1 MKGKNL
7 KIHRKEQN
15 NALFWRCY
23 RFECQIRSG
32 LAAAGL
38 NSWAGINR
46 LFLSFILLV
55 SSLPQVVT
63 AETVVIPETIVNVA
77 SPADV
82 VDVVIEQVDQPITQL
97 PVSPDR
103 PVKSVRTTITFY
115 SSDPW
120 QTDDSPFITANGTYV
135 HDGVAAA
142 NFLPFGT
149 KIKLPEIFGDKIF
162 VINDRMNRRFN
173 QRVDIWVA
181 DRDTAFRLGLKRGA
195 LVEIYE

>member
-1 MKGKNL
+1 MRGQCLTIQREKK
-7 KIHRKEQN
+7 N

-23 RFECQIRSG
+23 RFECQIRAG
-32 LAAAGL
+32 LAAVGF
-38 NSWAGINR
+38 NSWTGISR
-46 LFLSFILLV
+46 LFLSLILLV

-63 AETVVIPETIVNVA
+63 AETVVIPETVVNVA
-77 SPADV
+77 PEA
-82 VDVVIEQVDQPITQL
+82 DVVIEQVEQPITQL

-103 PVKSVRTTITFY
+103 PKKTVRTTITFY

-120 QTDDSPFITANGTYV
+120 QTDDTPFITANGTYV

-162 VINDRMNRRFN
+162 VINDRMNRRFS

-181 DRDTAFRLGLKRGA
+181 DRDTAFQLGLKRGA